1 MNLFEVIWIGL
12 LCVSKKDYV
21 DIVYF
26 FNFLELIV
34 YVSWLAR

>member
-12 LCVSKKDYV
+12 PYDSKKKYV

-26 FNFLELIV
+26 FDFLEFIV